1 VLQDVISSNQKG
13 FLPGRYIGE
22 NTRMVYDIM
31 QYLQGKKQEGMIMLI
46 DFEKAFDSLE
56 WHYIDEVLKV
66 YKSGE
71 EFKRWCKVLYTNSNS
86 CVINGGNFSKFF
98 TLERGCR
105 QGDPLSPYLFILAIE
120 PLARAIENSDNIKGI
135 KVKDKTY
142 KLGQYADDTFL
153 LLNGSTESLE
163 GATNLLNM
171 FYRCS
176 GLKTNVEKTQV
187 AWLGSKTQSLDR
199 LQPHVKM
206 KWVNSF
212 CLLGIKFNADLDEMV
227 KINFEPKFMEIEAL
241 LKEYQK
247 RKLSLLGKVTVIK
260 SLAIPKLV
268 HLFSVLPSPPQDMI
282 IRLEKLLKN
291 FLWNQ
296 GKVRI
301 SNKQLQQP
309 VENGGVKLTNTK
321 KLIDSLRISWIKR
334 LLKDQGSWQEL
345 FKEVITQDYRQIWEL
360 DLTSLK
366 KLAKRQ
372 TNIFWKEVIESWSRF
387 RSLSDPCE
395 YLWYP
400 IWNSFFLKAK
410 GIIHNKK
417 YLQENGLNYIKDLF
431 NEKGTILGYQ
441 EFIEKFRV
449 NVNFVDFYS
458 LMHCLKQDWKHQAD
472 IKNLGKGKIMECI
485 EKITQVKKVCKYI
498 YSIMASEDTMLNNNE
513 IKWSKLGFTIEQ
525 DEWKKYYN
533 LPYIA
538 TIESKLR
545 SFQYHILKRSL
556 ITNTF
561 LYMCHITDS
570 NLCEFC
576 KSEPETL
583 EHLFFDCTVVKLFW
597 KDIAAHMPKDI
608 PLMKYWSKKNV
619 LLGVLNIEKA
629 NVLNHVY
636 LLIKRFIY
644 IRRCLKMHLCVNT
657 FLRFVQKHYN
667 LEEIIAL
674 QKDKTSQHDLKWR
687 HIATMFQG

>member
-1 VLQDVISSNQKG
+1 
-13 FLPGRYIGE
+13 
-22 NTRMVYDIM
+22 
-31 QYLQGKKQEGMIMLI
+31 MLV

-56 WHYIDEVLKV
+56 WHYMDEVLKV
-66 YKSGE
+66 YNFGE
-71 EFKRWCKVLYTNSNS
+71 DFKRWCKVLYTHSNS

-98 TLERGCR
+98 RLERGCR
-105 QGDPLSPYLFILAIE
+105 QGDPLSPYLFILCIE
-120 PLARAIENSDNIKGI
+120 PLAKAIENSKNIKGI

-153 LLNGSTESLE
+153 LLDGSAESLE
-163 GATNLLNM
+163 GATNLLNR
-171 FYRCS
+171 FFRCS

-187 AWLGSKTQSLDR
+187 AWLGSRTQSLDR

-212 CLLGIKFNADLDEMV
+212 CLLGIKFNADLDGMV
-227 KINFEPKFMEIEAL
+227 KINFEPKLMEIEAL

-260 SLAIPKLV
+260 ALAIPKLV

-282 IRLEKLLKN
+282 IRLEKLFKN
-291 FLWNQ
+291 FIWNH

-309 VENGGVKLTNTK
+309 VEKGGVKLTNTK
-321 KLIDSLRISWIKR
+321 KLIDSLKISWLKR

-345 FKEVITQDYRQIWEL
+345 FKEVIAQDYRQIWEL

-366 KLAKRQ
+366 ELAKRQ
-372 TNIFWKEVIESWSRF
+372 TNKFWKEVLESWYRF
-387 RSLSDPCE
+387 RSLNDPSE

-400 IWNSFFLKAK
+400 IWNSSFLKAE
-410 GIIHNKK
+410 GIKHNKK
-417 YLQENGLNYIKDLF
+417 SLQENGLNHIKDLF
-431 NEKGTILGYQ
+431 NERGTILGYQ
-441 EFIEKFRV
+441 EFIKKFGV
-449 NVNFVDFYS
+449 KVNFVDFYN
-458 LMHCLKQDWKHQAD
+458 LMHCLEHNWKYQVD
-472 IKNLGKGKIMECI
+472 IENLGNGKVMECI
-485 EKITQVKKVCKYI
+485 EKITNVEKVCKYV
-498 YSIMASEDTMLNNNE
+498 YSLMASEETIVNSNE
-513 IKWSKLGFTIEQ
+513 NKWRKLGFIIEQ
-525 DEWKKYYN
+525 DEWNTYYN
-533 LPYIA
+533 LPYMA

-561 LYMCHITDS
+561 LYMCNIIDS

-583 EHLFFDCTVVKLFW
+583 EHLFFDCTVVKQFW
-597 KDIAAHMPKDI
+597 KDILAHMPNDI
-608 PLMKYWSKKNV
+608 PLRNYWCKKNV
-619 LLGVLNIEKA
+619 LLGVLNIGKA
-629 NVLNHVY
+629 NVLNHVF

-644 IRRCLKMHLCVNT
+644 IKRCLKTPLSVKAFIKFM
-657 FLRFVQKHYN
+657 QEHYN

-674 QKDKTSQHDLKWR
+674 QKDKISQHDQKWK
-687 HIATMFQG
+687 HISTMFHG